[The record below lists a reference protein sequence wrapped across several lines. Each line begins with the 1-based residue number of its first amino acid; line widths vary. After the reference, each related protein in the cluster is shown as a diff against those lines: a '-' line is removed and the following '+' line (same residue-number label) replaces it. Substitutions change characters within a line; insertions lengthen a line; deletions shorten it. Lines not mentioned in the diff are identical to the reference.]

1 MASLSHVYQGIV
13 VPLSI
18 LIPIAA
24 AIYTREINGVLKTIF
39 IYILF
44 AGIINIIAAFMAFNY
59 INNLP
64 LLHIYTI
71 LELVLLLRFFS
82 RILINKEVLKV
93 INIIKWV
100 FPLMC
105 IINFSF
111 FESIYTFNSYTRPL
125 EAIIIIVLCMM
136 HIKDSEE
143 LFSQNANKIKY
154 EIWISIGLLIY
165 FSGSFF
171 QFTFSNY
178 ISHLAS
184 RAIKSLI
191 WNLHATLVLLMYI
204 LFTKAFVRAKI
215 NR

>member
-1 MASLSHVYQGIV
+1 MASWSHVYQGVV
-13 VPLSI
+13 VPVSI

-24 AIYTREINGVLKTIF
+24 AINAREINGVLKTIF

-44 AGIINIIAAFMAFNY
+44 AGTINIIAAFMAFNY
-59 INNLP
+59 YNNLP

-71 LELVLLLRFFS
+71 LELILLLRFFS
-82 RILINKEVLKV
+82 RILKNKAVLKV
-93 INIIKWV
+93 IKIITWV

-105 IINFSF
+105 MINFSF

-125 EAIIIIVLCMM
+125 EAIIIIILCMI
-136 HIKDSEE
+136 HLKDNEE
-143 LFSQNANKIKY
+143 LFSVSSAQAKP

-184 RAIKSLI
+184 PAIKSVI

-204 LFTKAFVRAKI
+204 FFTKAFIRAKI